1 MFKNIKI
8 FNVAIISHMF
18 KGKYSIFI
26 IVFLIIGCSK
36 TDPVT
41 GEKVIIDPSAE
52 RRAAKV
58 RDEGGGIFG
67 DINKIGKSGGGSTF
81 EFATSNVLW
90 RATLKSLDFLP
101 LANVDYVGGI
111 IVYDWYSDDRNP
123 QEQIKVSIQFLSN
136 ELRTD
141 AIKINANK
149 RVCDSSN
156 KCQNLSVDK
165 KFSDSIKENIITLA
179 RSLKIEETK
188 KDKK

>member
-1 MFKNIKI
+1 MFKNIKL

-26 IVFLIIGCSK
+26 TIFLLIGCAK
-36 TDPVT
+36 NDPVT
-41 GEKVIIDPSAE
+41 GEKVIIDPNPE
-52 RRAAKV
+52 RRAAKI

-165 KFSDSIKENIITLA
+165 QFSDSIKENIITLA

>member
-1 MFKNIKI
+1 MIYR
-8 FNVAIISHMF
+8 
-18 KGKYSIFI
+18 KYSFFLI
-26 IVFLIIGCSK
+26 IFLIIGCSK
-36 TDPVT
+36 SDPVT
-41 GEKVIIDPSAE
+41 SEKVIIDPNPE
-52 RRAAKV
+52 RRAAKI

-67 DINKIGKSGGGSTF
+67 DINKVGKGSGGTF

-111 IVYDWYSDDRNP
+111 IVYDWYSDDRSP

-141 AIKINANK
+141 AIKINTNK
-149 RVCDSSN
+149 RICDSLN

-165 KFSDSIKENIITLA
+165 KFNDTIKENIITLA

>member
-1 MFKNIKI
+1 MF
-8 FNVAIISHMF
+8 S
-18 KGKYSIFI
+18 GKYSLFI
-26 IVFLIIGCSK
+26 LIVVFFFIGCAK

-41 GEKVIIDPSAE
+41 GEKVIIDPNPE
-52 RRAAKV
+52 RRAAKI

-67 DINKIGKSGGGSTF
+67 DINKIGKSSGGTNF

-141 AIKINANK
+141 AIKINVNK
-149 RVCDSSN
+149 RICDSSN

>member
-1 MFKNIKI
+1 M
-8 FNVAIISHMF
+8 
-18 KGKYSIFI
+18 
-26 IVFLIIGCSK
+26 
-36 TDPVT
+36 
-41 GEKVIIDPSAE
+41 
-52 RRAAKV
+52 
-58 RDEGGGIFG
+58 
-67 DINKIGKSGGGSTF
+67 
-81 EFATSNVLW
+81 LW

-156 KCQNLSVDK
+156 KCQNLSVYK
-165 KFSDSIKENIITLA
+165 QFSDSIKENIITLA

>member
-1 MFKNIKI
+1 MFYRKQA
-8 FNVAIISHMF
+8 FFLII
-18 KGKYSIFI
+18 
-26 IVFLIIGCSK
+26 FLIIGCSK
-36 TDPVT
+36 SDPVT
-41 GEKVIIDPSAE
+41 GEKVIIDPNPE
-52 RRAAKV
+52 RRAAKI
-58 RDEGGGIFG
+58 RDEGSGIFG
-67 DINKIGKSGGGSTF
+67 DINKVGKGSGGTF

-111 IVYDWYSDDRNP
+111 IVYDWYSDDRSP

-141 AIKINANK
+141 AIKINTNK
-149 RVCDSSN
+149 RICDNLN

-165 KFSDSIKENIITLA
+165 KFNDSIKENIITLA
-179 RSLKIEETK
+179 RSLKIEEAK

>member
-1 MFKNIKI
+1 MIYR
-8 FNVAIISHMF
+8 
-18 KGKYSIFI
+18 KYSFFLI
-26 IVFLIIGCSK
+26 IFLIIGCSK
-36 TDPVT
+36 SDPVT
-41 GEKVIIDPSAE
+41 SEKVIIDPNPE
-52 RRAAKV
+52 RRAAKI

-67 DINKIGKSGGGSTF
+67 DINKVGKGSGGTF

-111 IVYDWYSDDRNP
+111 IVYDWYSDDRSP

-141 AIKINANK
+141 AIKINTNK
-149 RVCDSSN
+149 RICDNLN

-165 KFSDSIKENIITLA
+165 KFNDSIKENIITLA

>member
-1 MFKNIKI
+1 MIYR
-8 FNVAIISHMF
+8 
-18 KGKYSIFI
+18 KYSFFLI
-26 IVFLIIGCSK
+26 IFLIIGCSK
-36 TDPVT
+36 SDPVT
-41 GEKVIIDPSAE
+41 SEKVIIDPNPE
-52 RRAAKV
+52 RRAAKI

-67 DINKIGKSGGGSTF
+67 DINKVGKGSGGTF

-111 IVYDWYSDDRNP
+111 IVYDWYSDDRSP

-141 AIKINANK
+141 AIKINTNK
-149 RVCDSSN
+149 RICDNLN

-165 KFSDSIKENIITLA
+165 KFNDTIKENIITLA

>member
-1 MFKNIKI
+1 M
-8 FNVAIISHMF
+8 
-18 KGKYSIFI
+18 
-26 IVFLIIGCSK
+26 GCSK
-36 TDPVT
+36 IDPVT
-41 GEKVIIDPSAE
+41 GEKVIIDPNPE
-52 RRAAKV
+52 RRAAKI

-67 DINKIGKSGGGSTF
+67 DINRIGKGSGGSTF

-111 IVYDWYSDDRNP
+111 IVYDWYSDDKNP

-141 AIKINANK
+141 AIKINTNK
-149 RVCDSSN
+149 RICDSSN
-156 KCQNLSVDK
+156 KCQNFPVDK
-165 KFSDSIKENIITLA
+165 KFNDSIKENIITLA
-179 RSLKIEETK
+179 RSFKIEETK

>member
-1 MFKNIKI
+1 MFNRKHL
-8 FNVAIISHMF
+8 V
-18 KGKYSIFI
+18 FI
-26 IVFLIIGCSK
+26 IIFLIAGCSK

-41 GEKVIIDPSAE
+41 GEKVIIDPNPE
-52 RRAAKV
+52 RRAAKI

-67 DINKIGKSGGGSTF
+67 DINKVGKGSGGTF

-111 IVYDWYSDDRNP
+111 IVYDWYSDDRSP

-141 AIKINANK
+141 AIKINTNK
-149 RVCDSSN
+149 RMCDSSS
-156 KCQNLSVDK
+156 KCQNLPVDK
-165 KFSDSIKENIITLA
+165 KFNDSIKENIITLA

>member
-1 MFKNIKI
+1 MIYR
-8 FNVAIISHMF
+8 
-18 KGKYSIFI
+18 KYTFFL

-36 TDPVT
+36 SDPVT
-41 GEKVIIDPSAE
+41 GEKVIIDPNPE

-67 DINKIGKSGGGSTF
+67 DINKVGKGSGGTF

-111 IVYDWYSDDRNP
+111 IVYDWYSDDRSP

-141 AIKINANK
+141 AIKINTNK
-149 RVCDSSN
+149 RICDSLN

-165 KFSDSIKENIITLA
+165 KFNDSIKENIITLA
-179 RSLKIEETK
+179 RSLKIEEAK

>member
-1 MFKNIKI
+1 MFYRKQA
-8 FNVAIISHMF
+8 FFLII
-18 KGKYSIFI
+18 
-26 IVFLIIGCSK
+26 FLIIGCSK
-36 TDPVT
+36 SDPVT
-41 GEKVIIDPSAE
+41 GEKVIIDPNPE

-67 DINKIGKSGGGSTF
+67 DINKVGKGSGGTF

-111 IVYDWYSDDRNP
+111 IVYDWYSDDRSP

-136 ELRTD
+136 ELRAD
-141 AIKINANK
+141 AIKINTNK
-149 RVCDSSN
+149 RMCDSSS
-156 KCQNLSVDK
+156 KCQNLPVDK
-165 KFSDSIKENIITLA
+165 KFNDSIKENIITLA
-179 RSLKIEETK
+179 RSLKIEEAK

>member
-1 MFKNIKI
+1 M
-8 FNVAIISHMF
+8 
-18 KGKYSIFI
+18 
-26 IVFLIIGCSK
+26 IVVFFLIGCAK

-41 GEKVIIDPSAE
+41 GEKVIIDPNPE
-52 RRAAKV
+52 RRAAKI

-67 DINKIGKSGGGSTF
+67 DINKIGKGSGGTNF

-149 RVCDSSN
+149 RICDSSN

-179 RSLKIEETK
+179 RSLKIEEAK

>member
-1 MFKNIKI
+1 MFNRKHW
-8 FNVAIISHMF
+8 V
-18 KGKYSIFI
+18 FI
-26 IVFLIIGCSK
+26 IIFLIVGCSK
-36 TDPVT
+36 ADPVT
-41 GEKVIIDPSAE
+41 GEKVIIDPNPE
-52 RRAAKV
+52 RRAAKI

-67 DINKIGKSGGGSTF
+67 DINKIGKSSGSTNF

-111 IVYDWYSDDRNP
+111 IVYDWYSDDKNP

-141 AIKINANK
+141 AIKINTNK
-149 RVCDSSN
+149 RMCDSSN
-156 KCQNLSVDK
+156 KCQNLPVDK
-165 KFSDSIKENIITLA
+165 KFNDSIKENIITLA

>member
-1 MFKNIKI
+1 MFNRKYLV
-8 FNVAIISHMF
+8 FVII
-18 KGKYSIFI
+18 
-26 IVFLIIGCSK
+26 FLIVGCSK

-41 GEKVIIDPSAE
+41 GEKIIIDPNPE

-67 DINKIGKSGGGSTF
+67 DINKIGKGSGGSTF

-111 IVYDWYSDDRNP
+111 IVYDWYSDDRNS

-141 AIKINANK
+141 AIKINTNK
-149 RVCDSSN
+149 RICDSLN
-156 KCQNLSVDK
+156 KCQNLPTDK
-165 KFSDSIKENIITLA
+165 KFNDSIKENIITLA

>member
-1 MFKNIKI
+1 MFNKKHW
-8 FNVAIISHMF
+8 V
-18 KGKYSIFI
+18 FI
-26 IVFLIIGCSK
+26 IIFLIIGCSK
-36 TDPVT
+36 SDPVT
-41 GEKVIIDPSAE
+41 GEKVIIDPNPE

-67 DINKIGKSGGGSTF
+67 DINKVGKSSGGTF

-111 IVYDWYSDDRNP
+111 IVYDWYSDDKNP

-141 AIKINANK
+141 AIKINTNK
-149 RVCDSSN
+149 RICDSLN
-156 KCQNLSVDK
+156 KCQNFSVDK
-165 KFSDSIKENIITLA
+165 KFNDTIKENIITLA
-179 RSLKIEETK
+179 RSLKIEEAK

>member
-1 MFKNIKI
+1 MFR
-8 FNVAIISHMF
+8 
-18 KGKYSIFI
+18 GKYSLFIFI
-26 IVFLIIGCSK
+26 VVFFIIGCAK

-41 GEKVIIDPSAE
+41 GEKVIIDPNPE
-52 RRAAKV
+52 RRAAKI

-67 DINKIGKSGGGSTF
+67 DINKIGKGSGGTNF

-149 RVCDSSN
+149 RICDSSN

-179 RSLKIEETK
+179 RSLKIEEAK
-188 KDKK
+188 KNKK

>member
-1 MFKNIKI
+1 M
-8 FNVAIISHMF
+8 
-18 KGKYSIFI
+18 
-26 IVFLIIGCSK
+26 IVVFFFIGCAK

-41 GEKVIIDPSAE
+41 GEKVIIDPNPE
-52 RRAAKV
+52 RRAAKI

-67 DINKIGKSGGGSTF
+67 DINKIGKGSGGTNF

-149 RVCDSSN
+149 RICDSSN

>member
-1 MFKNIKI
+1 MFYKKQA
-8 FNVAIISHMF
+8 FFLII
-18 KGKYSIFI
+18 
-26 IVFLIIGCSK
+26 FLIIGCSK
-36 TDPVT
+36 SDPVT
-41 GEKVIIDPSAE
+41 GEKVIIDPNPE

-67 DINKIGKSGGGSTF
+67 DINKVGKGSGGTF

-111 IVYDWYSDDRNP
+111 IVYDWYSDDRSP

-141 AIKINANK
+141 AIKINTNK
-149 RVCDSSN
+149 RICDSLN

-165 KFSDSIKENIITLA
+165 KFNDTIKENIITLA
-179 RSLKIEETK
+179 RSLKIEEAK

>member
-1 MFKNIKI
+1 M
-8 FNVAIISHMF
+8 
-18 KGKYSIFI
+18 
-26 IVFLIIGCSK
+26 IVVFFLIGCAK

-41 GEKVIIDPSAE
+41 GEKVIIDPNPE
-52 RRAAKV
+52 RRAAKI

-67 DINKIGKSGGGSTF
+67 DINKIGKGSGGTNF

-149 RVCDSSN
+149 RICDSSN

>member
-1 MFKNIKI
+1 MFNRKHW
-8 FNVAIISHMF
+8 V
-18 KGKYSIFI
+18 FI
-26 IVFLIIGCSK
+26 IIFLVVGCSK

-41 GEKVIIDPSAE
+41 GEKVIIDPNPE
-52 RRAAKV
+52 RRAAKI

-67 DINKIGKSGGGSTF
+67 DINKIGKSSGSTNF

-111 IVYDWYSDDRNP
+111 IVYDWYSDDKNP

-141 AIKINANK
+141 AIKINTNK
-149 RVCDSSN
+149 RMCDSSN

-165 KFSDSIKENIITLA
+165 KFNDSIKENIITLA

>member
-1 MFKNIKI
+1 MFNSKHW
-8 FNVAIISHMF
+8 V
-18 KGKYSIFI
+18 FI
-26 IVFLIIGCSK
+26 IIFLIVGCSK

-41 GEKVIIDPSAE
+41 GEKVIIDPNPE
-52 RRAAKV
+52 RRAAKI

-67 DINKIGKSGGGSTF
+67 DINKIGKSSGNTNF

-111 IVYDWYSDDRNP
+111 IVYDWYSDDKNP

-141 AIKINANK
+141 AIKINTNK
-149 RVCDSSN
+149 RMCDSFN
-156 KCQNLSVDK
+156 KCQNLLVDK
-165 KFSDSIKENIITLA
+165 KFNDSIKENIITLA

>member
-1 MFKNIKI
+1 MFNKKHW
-8 FNVAIISHMF
+8 V
-18 KGKYSIFI
+18 FI
-26 IVFLIIGCSK
+26 IIFLIIGCSK
-36 TDPVT
+36 SDPVT
-41 GEKVIIDPSAE
+41 GEKVIIDPNPE

-67 DINKIGKSGGGSTF
+67 DINKVGKSSGGTF

-111 IVYDWYSDDRNP
+111 IVYDWYSDDKNP

-141 AIKINANK
+141 AIKINTNK
-149 RVCDSSN
+149 RICDSLN
-156 KCQNLSVDK
+156 KCQNFSVDK
-165 KFSDSIKENIITLA
+165 KFNDTIKENIITLA
-179 RSLKIEETK
+179 RSLKIEEIK